1 MNSPQPSV
9 PASPSGFSGAAL
21 VEWQRSQQSDQPQ
34 RCVATRRCD
43 FHNSLCVVD
52 TCNNRHSEMSRR
64 LATSGRSAHVCPS
77 GTCAGISSIVFAAAC
92 QQQIIKTG
100 LKGGNICADV
110 VTEEL
115 QFEFVSCGRGDNL
128 LIICYVATTRCQ
140 ETKLHT
146 SSR

>member
-92 QQQIIKTG
+92 QRQIIKTG

-146 SSR
+146 SGR

>member
-77 GTCAGISSIVFAAAC
+77 GTCAGISSTVFAAAC

-146 SSR
+146 SGR

>member
-52 TCNNRHSEMSRR
+52 TCNNRHSEMLRR

-128 LIICYVATTRCQ
+128 LIICYVATTQCQ

-146 SSR
+146 SGR

>member
-34 RCVATRRCD
+34 RCVATRWCD

-52 TCNNRHSEMSRR
+52 TCNNGHSEMSRR

>member
-1 MNSPQPSV
+1 
-9 PASPSGFSGAAL
+9 
-21 VEWQRSQQSDQPQ
+21 
-34 RCVATRRCD
+34 
-43 FHNSLCVVD
+43 
-52 TCNNRHSEMSRR
+52 MSRR

-128 LIICYVATTRCQ
+128 LIICYVATTQCQ

-146 SSR
+146 SGR

>member
-34 RCVATRRCD
+34 RCMATRRCD

-115 QFEFVSCGRGDNL
+115 QFEFVASPTGYNL

-146 SSR
+146 SGR

>member
-77 GTCAGISSIVFAAAC
+77 GTCAGISSIVFATAC

-115 QFEFVSCGRGDNL
+115 QFEFVASPTGYNL

-146 SSR
+146 SGR

>member
-34 RCVATRRCD
+34 HCVATRRCD

-146 SSR
+146 SGR

>member
-52 TCNNRHSEMSRR
+52 TCNNGHSEMSRR
-64 LATSGRSAHVCPS
+64 LATSGRSALVCPS

-115 QFEFVSCGRGDNL
+115 QFEFASCGRGDNL
-128 LIICYVATTRCQ
+128 LIFCYVATT
-140 ETKLHT
+140 
-146 SSR
+146 

>member
-52 TCNNRHSEMSRR
+52 TCNNRHSKMSRR

-146 SSR
+146 SGR